1 MFASVRR
8 HLVGTDGLGLKVLG
22 PIVGFHWEDD
32 DMDGEASIDRR
43 FAAVRGD
50 EDAKQTLLQYNEDD
64 CRATRAV
71 REFLDADAP
80 GIPLL

>member
-1 MFASVRR
+1 
-8 HLVGTDGLGLKVLG
+8 
-22 PIVGFHWEDD
+22 
-32 DMDGEASIDRR
+32 MDGEASIDRR
-43 FAAVRGD
+43 FAAIRGD